1 MVGSTQNDSKVSFL
15 AGVVTWLGNLKVM
28 QSSGS
33 SRFWGEKSQHAQ
45 PHSKS
50 KSSQFIRFQKNT
62 IFIII
67 HQYSLF
73 LVAPSSFVGGH
84 GWNKHTSGKNLGKL
98 ERRTAKQNCD
108 GLWSLDGRC
117 MVAGCAGSRNCITHA
132 FFVQLCYI
140 YMLIWVGK
148 GCEMFWSLNVCPQ
161 TKQLER
167 PYVQITSKMH

>member
-1 MVGSTQNDSKVSFL
+1 
-15 AGVVTWLGNLKVM
+15 M

-73 LVAPSSFVGGH
+73 LVAPSSFVGGN
-84 GWNKHTSGKNLGKL
+84 GWNKHTSGKNLGKFITSKIRASHSPWIFL
-98 ERRTAKQNCD
+98 QYLFGISIPLMRENQGTHLPLSHLLRHTTPPRYSQCLRVRAAPSDARRSKIAMAFLIV
-108 GLWSLDGRC
+108 GWSLDGCGMCR
-117 MVAGCAGSRNCITHA
+117 I
-132 FFVQLCYI
+132 
-140 YMLIWVGK
+140 
-148 GCEMFWSLNVCPQ
+148 
-161 TKQLER
+161 
-167 PYVQITSKMH
+167 